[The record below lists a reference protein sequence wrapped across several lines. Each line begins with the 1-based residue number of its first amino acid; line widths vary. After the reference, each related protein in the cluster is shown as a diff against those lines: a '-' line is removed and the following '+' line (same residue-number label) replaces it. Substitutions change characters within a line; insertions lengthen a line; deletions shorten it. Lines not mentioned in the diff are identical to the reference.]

1 MSPTPKGY
9 AEVLERISEGDIARV
24 IRRLV
29 KISSQ
34 CYKKEEGRCCLAIRD
49 ILEGWGIRAELQPV
63 DSPSFKRYNVMSI
76 LHGSEGKPRLL
87 FNCHVD
93 TVPTDGMK
101 FDPLGGVV
109 KNGRVYGRGASD
121 DKSGIAAGMV
131 ALKAL
136 SEAGLP
142 LKGDFVFAAVSDENG
157 QALGVKT
164 MLRRGLSADW
174 GIVAEPTA
182 NHVVI
187 AHRGRVDLVV
197 TVKGEAGH
205 SGAPGS
211 GINAIVKMAA
221 LIGTIEKELPM
232 YIRGKKFGRIPELRP
247 SFNVSVIQGGL
258 VQNIIPSECKVII
271 DRRTIPGET
280 HEEAFNEVKEIVRKA
295 KEKDRCLRAE
305 VEVFETSDQFPTCA
319 EHTPIKLM
327 PPYEGKKMPLDLAPD
342 ARIALVARGA
352 CEAVLGVDNGFSTY
366 PGHTAA
372 EVLTYAGGIPSIVLG
387 PGEPSKSFAP
397 DESVKIRDVAQ
408 GARIVSLIAMDLLS

>member
-1 MSPTPKGY
+1 M
-9 AEVLERISEGDIARV
+9 LRISSAYNDVLGRISDEDASIV
-24 IRRLV
+24 IRKLV

-34 CYKKEEGRCCLAIRD
+34 CYKREEGNCCLAIRD

-63 DSPSFKRYNVMSI
+63 DKPSYRRYNVIST
-76 LHGSEGKPRLL
+76 LRGSERKPRLL

-93 TVPTDGMK
+93 TVPTEGMT

-109 KNGRVYGRGASD
+109 KHGRVYGRGASD
-121 DKSGIAAGMV
+121 DKSGIAAGMI
-131 ALKAL
+131 ALKVL
-136 SEAGLP
+136 SGAGFP

-182 NHVVI
+182 NRVVI

-211 GINAIVKMAA
+211 GLNAIVKMAT
-221 LIGTIEKELPM
+221 LIGTIEKELPRYLSRKRFRRM
-232 YIRGKKFGRIPELRP
+232 PELRP

-258 VQNIIPSECKVII
+258 VQNIIPGECKVII
-271 DRRTIPGET
+271 DRRIIPGET
-280 HEEAFNEVKEIVRKA
+280 HKEALDEVKEVVRRA
-295 KEKDRCLRAE
+295 KEKDRDLRAE
-305 VEVFETSDQFPTCA
+305 VEVFERPDQFPTCA

-327 PPYEGKKMPLDLAPD
+327 PPYEGKKMPLDLEPD
-342 ARIALVARGA
+342 ARIAKVARGA
-352 CEAVLGVDNGFSTY
+352 CEAVLRKDYGFSMY

-387 PGEPSKSFAP
+387 PGEPRKSFAP

-408 GARIVSLIAMDLLS
+408 GARIVALIAMGLLS